1 MTNPKK
7 GVISNLD
14 TVGTTTTM
22 PRSTTTTAQY
32 STSVSFG
39 KLSSETLAGIV
50 KDSIEN
56 SLREEDKD
64 GTLSKLITS
73 IVLDKMYELSGMSE
87 EELVETELYKRIS
100 DKVSQRL
107 DHIENRLSI
116 LENTVA
122 STNIN
127 LDKLRESSNNYYPP
141 TNNGYGYYGGTAW

>member
-1 MTNPKK
+1 ME
-7 GVISNLD
+7 ISNLD
-14 TVGTTTTM
+14 TVGTITTM
-22 PRSTTTTAQY
+22 PKSTITTAQY

-39 KLSSETLAGIV
+39 KLSSEALAGIV

-107 DHIENRLSI
+107 DNIENRLSI
-116 LENTVA
+116 LENTIA
-122 STNIN
+122 LTNIN
-127 LDKLRESSNNYYPP
+127 LDRLRESQSNYYNYPP
-141 TNNGYGYYGGTAW
+141 TSTDYRYYGGTE